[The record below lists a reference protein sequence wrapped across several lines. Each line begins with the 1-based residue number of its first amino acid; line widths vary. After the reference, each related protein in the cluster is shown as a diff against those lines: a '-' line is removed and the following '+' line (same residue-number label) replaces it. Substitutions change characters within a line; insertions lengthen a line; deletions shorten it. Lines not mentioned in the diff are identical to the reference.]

1 MLLVTMFRLCPLVG
15 DLVDLWQHPTSNH
28 SNHEKLGHQTSS
40 RRSTNCFDSF
50 EVLRPHVANGG
61 DAGEDIVLTYCG
73 LSNLGIAYTPSLG
86 GKPLDLHPMTQLE
99 NNLATWSSA
108 GPRT

>member
-1 MLLVTMFRLCPLVG
+1 M
-15 DLVDLWQHPTSNH
+15 
-28 SNHEKLGHQTSS
+28 
-40 RRSTNCFDSF
+40 
-50 EVLRPHVANGG
+50 ANGG